1 MMGKKPS
8 PAEHRPAGGWYYLR
22 TGAPESGRV
31 GPLTWEELQDHASS
45 GVLWPIDLVLHPDLP
60 QWAEAGQIPGLFPR
74 IVRPSAD
81 RRSPSP
87 RRTCPP
93 VASPFCEQPREH
105 LAYQQAW
112 TAPSPRRRPWVLP
125 FLLPLLVTL
134 IIGGALALYLS
145 LWRAP
150 DGGGKQQSE
159 NSPGAIV
166 LDKNVVDGYWR
177 GTLTLTVFRLEDSTA
192 SAPGGKDPG
201 VLTPSGIALLVLRNV
216 PLQVSIRME
225 ATENSDCCGASV
237 WLVDL
242 GQKFRVPTIA
252 GQKGPPVSL
261 VSEPRTIPF
270 TESAGGLRF
279 GLASVRDALATAT
292 ATVTRT
298 GEIVAMRGVWSTFG
312 PGYTMMGVFGVTKQ
326 R

>member
-1 MMGKKPS
+1 MGKKPP
-8 PAEHRPAGGWYYLR
+8 PAEHQPAGGWYYLR
-22 TGAPESGRV
+22 TGAPKSGRV
-31 GPLTWEELQDHASS
+31 GPLTWEELQDFAAS
-45 GVLWPIDLVLHPDLP
+45 GVLWPIDLVLHPVLP
-60 QWAEAGQIPGLFPR
+60 QWAEAGQIPGLFPH
-74 IVRPSAD
+74 IVRPPAD

-87 RRTCPP
+87 RRTCAP
-93 VASPFCEQPREH
+93 VVSSFCEQPREH
-105 LAYQQAW
+105 LAYRPAW
-112 TAPSPRRRPWVLP
+112 TAPLPRRRSRVLP

-134 IIGGALALYLS
+134 IIGGALAVYLA
-145 LWRAP
+145 LWHAP
-150 DGGGKQQSE
+150 GGGGGQQSE
-159 NSPGAIV
+159 TGPGAIV

-177 GTLTLTVFRLEDSTA
+177 GTLTLTVFRLEDRTA
-192 SAPGGKDPG
+192 AAPGSEDPG
-201 VLTPSGIALLVLRNV
+201 VLSPSGIALLVLRDV

-225 ATENSDCCGASV
+225 AKESGDYSGASV

-242 GQKFRVPTIA
+242 GPKFRVPTLA
-252 GQKGPPVSL
+252 GQESPPVSL

-298 GEIVAMRGVWSTFG
+298 GDVVAMRGIWSTFG